1 MSTPIKGPGGA
12 APGAGLPEAEGP
24 SGTKTEGTSESF
36 REALE
41 SADKSGEA
49 GQASAA
55 ARTEASPAADPV
67 SNVAADL
74 RAGRIDVAT
83 ALDRIVAR
91 AMESGPASALPP
103 AQRRELE
110 AFLRQSL
117 ADDPSLLALTK
128 DLERGR

>member
-36 REALE
+36 RDAL
-41 SADKSGEA
+41 DKTGEP
-49 GQASAA
+49 GQASAS
-55 ARTEASPAADPV
+55 RTEASQVPAADPV
-67 SNVAADL
+67 TNVAADL

-91 AMESGPASALPP
+91 AMESGPASTLPP